1 MSIHWDTAINDRL
14 GALHLQARAIVWGM
28 HNGIHRSS
36 RVTRSIE
43 FVEHKD
49 YHPGD
54 PISLIDWKVYAKND
68 RLMIRKQQAD
78 TEAQLVLVLDASAD
92 MRTGIDGV
100 DHADELDTS
109 KLGRAITSL
118 AALALLA
125 NKRGDP
131 VGLLICGGKNV
142 AHSYIP
148 PTRSLATILFTLA
161 SVQSAGVAN
170 LQHNIEQLSH
180 RIRSKSIVCVASD
193 WMEEPHTWGPNL
205 EILASMGHDIRVLQF
220 FSEKEWNLEL
230 PESVQLFGNESREF
244 VPVDTEN
251 TKENFRAVV
260 AEYRREVQEW
270 SAKSKALWIE
280 APLEQSL
287 LMPLLRL
294 VKEY

>member
-1 MSIHWDTAINDRL
+1 
-14 GALHLQARAIVWGM
+14 
-28 HNGIHRSS
+28 
-36 RVTRSIE
+36 
-43 FVEHKD
+43 
-49 YHPGD
+49 
-54 PISLIDWKVYAKND
+54 
-68 RLMIRKQQAD
+68 
-78 TEAQLVLVLDASAD
+78 

-180 RIRSKSIVCVASD
+180 RMRSKSIVCVASD

-220 FSEKEWNLEL
+220 FSEKEWN
-230 PESVQLFGNESREF
+230 Q
-244 VPVDTEN
+244 EN
-251 TKENFRAVV
+251 SCLWIRKIPKKIFALWWQNIDE
-260 AEYRREVQEW
+260 
-270 SAKSKALWIE
+270 KSKNGVQN
-280 APLEQSL
+280 PKHCG
-287 LMPLLRL
+287 LRRHWNSPC
-294 VKEY
+294 